1 MNKKVKKIVEWA
13 LSGVLILILLS
24 SGILKLSGLPQA
36 EEMAASVGGTK
47 NLLFLGVLEI
57 IIVLLF
63 VIPRTKVVGLFLM
76 IAYFGGAMATHLIT
90 GEPILIP
97 TLIQTLVW
105 LTAFFAIPEL
115 NDRLVKKNIATT
127 KP

>member
-1 MNKKVKKIVEWA
+1 MSKKVKKIVEWT

-36 EEMAASVGGTK
+36 GEMAASVGGAK

-57 IIVLLF
+57 IIVFLF
-63 VIPRTKVVGLFLM
+63 VIPRTKVIGLLLM

-90 GEPILIP
+90 GEPILVP
-97 TLIQTLVW
+97 TLIQALVW

-115 NDRLVKKNIATT
+115 KEKLLKKNITTT